1 MSNKP
6 QFNNK
11 KNKFYYFHGRH
22 IVYKTNVIALTLKS
36 TTKLN
41 TSERKTSISVSV
53 IQWPWGANLSSKLF
67 CFSPNIVVSLPVIV
81 SFRQFVIINNFTM
94 TTVSGPRH
102 LLHNKF
108 KGPWIIQGLFW
119 NKNIV
124 ILVGA
129 TYSKQR

>member
-36 TTKLN
+36 TTKFN

-94 TTVSGPRH
+94 ATVSGPRH

>member
-36 TTKLN
+36 TTKFN

>member
-36 TTKLN
+36 TTKFN

-67 CFSPNIVVSLPVIV
+67 CFSPNIVASLPVIV

-102 LLHNKF
+102 LLQNKF

>member
-36 TTKLN
+36 TTKFN

-53 IQWPWGANLSSKLF
+53 IQWP
-67 CFSPNIVVSLPVIV
+67 
-81 SFRQFVIINNFTM
+81 
-94 TTVSGPRH
+94 
-102 LLHNKF
+102 
-108 KGPWIIQGLFW
+108 
-119 NKNIV
+119 
-124 ILVGA
+124 
-129 TYSKQR
+129 

>member
-22 IVYKTNVIALTLKS
+22 IVCKTNVIALTLKS
-36 TTKLN
+36 TTKFN

>member
-36 TTKLN
+36 TTKFN

-129 TYSKQR
+129 TYSK